1 MLTMDC
7 LFADRD
13 CLLPILLRQMPFSK
27 WHDVLDVDYFITAL
41 GYVCH
46 LATAMRFTTDWLNHF
61 CGAGLGR
68 KVDLS
73 YKPVGYDNEIGT
85 NAYGIALLNLEQDIE
100 MSLCVVFFF

>member
-46 LATAMRFTTDWLNHF
+46 LATAMRFTTD
-61 CGAGLGR
+61 
-68 KVDLS
+68 
-73 YKPVGYDNEIGT
+73 
-85 NAYGIALLNLEQDIE
+85 
-100 MSLCVVFFF
+100 